1 MGCGSSVQVTPA
13 TPVKRPADEKQTKA
27 VRIRENGKL
36 SCPGESSST
45 LGGVEPSRVTENDP
59 ERASVQEPFK
69 HEQEQGQGKPEQE
82 QGQGNQEEEQ
92 GQGSDGDDPQGKT
105 SEDQATLKEQAGYLP
120 ALSQNSEEDSGRT
133 SPDGSCDSEALD
145 QSKEED
151 RTYEPK
157 KEDNPSVQGS
167 AIFAEVER
175 TLTTHADDIT
185 SGIHGDHVQR
195 RLQFDEAD
203 VGNSDVFEN
212 TKGPDTIQP
221 QGWGQTGGRW
231 DLPAVVLDC
240 GTDSVKAGFAGE
252 DTPRAVLP
260 TVVGT
265 PRHQNVFIGADQQD
279 CYIGDDAMSRRGI
292 LSLRHPI
299 VNRYVKDWD
308 DWEKVIHHVMTT
320 TLRAQPDRPVML
332 IEPAQNPLADRERI
346 AELLFEA
353 LDVPGLYLAS
363 QAVLALFASGR
374 TTGVVVDCG
383 AGLTHVVPVYEG
395 VPLTHAIQRIPVAG
409 QDITEHLSRLLAQAG
424 HGQVKTEIVNQVKN
438 QLSYVALDYDAEVQ
452 RNVTSAEEMTYDL
465 PDGQVLSV
473 GTERFM
479 APEIVFRPE
488 LIGKD
493 CSGLPRGILTSIMQC
508 DVDLRR
514 TYLENVF
521 LSGGTASC
529 SGLLE
534 RLSRDLV
541 AIAPEDHPVMVHRAT
556 PDTQLSAWRGGSVL
570 AALRSFQDSWITQE
584 DFEEYGPSIVHRST

>member
-1 MGCGSSVQVTPA
+1 MGCGSSIQVAPPNTESLAGEIPG
-13 TPVKRPADEKQTKA
+13 EKQQKA

-45 LGGVEPSRVTENDP
+45 LGGVEPAGVTEEEP
-59 ERASVQEPFK
+59 GRHSVKEPGFK
-69 HEQEQGQGKPEQE
+69 HEL
-82 QGQGNQEEEQ
+82 
-92 GQGSDGDDPQGKT
+92 GQGSDKDNPPART
-105 SEDQATLKEQAGYLP
+105 PEEQA
-120 ALSQNSEEDSGRT
+120 ALIEGTECLEAQSVAENGRT
-133 SPDGSCDSEALD
+133 SPDGSCDYEPIVQD
-145 QSKEED
+145 TSKVGED
-151 RTYEPK
+151 RTYESR
-157 KEDNPSVQGS
+157 KEEDTQDS
-167 AIFAEVER
+167 AIFTEGDR
-175 TLTTHADDIT
+175 TLTTPADD
-185 SGIHGDHVQR
+185 SGIPGDSVQR
-195 RLQFDEAD
+195 RLVFDEANA
-203 VGNSDVFEN
+203 GNDSDVLEN

-221 QGWGQTGGRW
+221 GEWGQTDSRW
-231 DLPAVVLDC
+231 ELPAIVLDC

-252 DTPRAVLP
+252 ETPRAVVP

-279 CYIGDDAMSRRGI
+279 CYIGDNAMARRGV

-308 DWEKVIHHVMTT
+308 DWEKVMHHVITT
-320 TLRAQPDRPVML
+320 TLRAQPDRPVLL

-374 TTGVVVDCG
+374 TSGVVVDCG

-409 QDITEHLSRLLAQAG
+409 QDVTEHLGRLLAQAG
-424 HGQVKTEIVNQVKN
+424 HGQLKTEIVNQVKN
-438 QLSYVALDYDAEVQ
+438 QLSYVTLDYDAEVQ
-452 RNVTSAEEMTYDL
+452 RSGTSPDDVQMTYDL

-473 GTERFM
+473 GAERFM
-479 APEIVFRPE
+479 APEVVFRPE

-493 CSGLPRGILTSIMQC
+493 CSGLPGAVLTSIMQC

-529 SGLLE
+529 PGLLD
-534 RLSRDLV
+534 RLSRDLAAV
-541 AIAPEDHPVMVHRAT
+541 APEDHPVTVRPAT
-556 PDTQLSAWRGGSVL
+556 ADVQFSAWRGGSVL
-570 AALRSFQDSWITQE
+570 AALRSFQNSWITQE
-584 DFEEYGPSIVHRST
+584 EFEEHGPSIVHRWI

>member
-13 TPVKRPADEKQTKA
+13 PPEKRPEDEIPAEKQAKA

-36 SCPGESSST
+36 SCPGESSTT
-45 LGGVEPSRVTENDP
+45 LGGVEPARVADNDP
-59 ERASVQEPFK
+59 GRDSVQESFK
-69 HEQEQGQGKPEQE
+69 HEQEQGQG
-82 QGQGNQEEEQ
+82 
-92 GQGSDGDDPQGKT
+92 SDDDDPQSRT
-105 SEDQATLKEQAGYLP
+105 SEDQE
-120 ALSQNSEEDSGRT
+120 ALSEPTEYLQTSAGEGGRT
-133 SPDGSCDSEALD
+133 SPDGSCDSEVLG
-145 QSKEED
+145 QGKEEGVN
-151 RTYEPK
+151 RTYE
-157 KEDNPSVQGS
+157 DNLSTQGS
-167 AIFAEVER
+167 AIFAEGER
-175 TLTTHADDIT
+175 TLTTPADD

-195 RLQFDEAD
+195 RLRFDEAD
-203 VGNSDVFEN
+203 AENSDVFEN

-231 DLPAVVLDC
+231 DLSAIVLDC

-252 DTPRAVLP
+252 DAPRAVVP

-279 CYIGDDAMSRRGI
+279 YYIGDDAMTRRGI

-308 DWEKVIHHVMTT
+308 DWEKVAHHVMTT
-320 TLRAQPDRPVML
+320 SLCAQPDRPVL
-332 IEPAQNPLADRERI
+332 VVEPAQNPLADRERM

-374 TTGVVVDCG
+374 TTGVVVDSG

-395 VPLTHAIQRIPVAG
+395 VPLTHAVQRIPVAG
-409 QDITEHLSRLLAQAG
+409 QDITEHLGRLLAQAG
-424 HGQVKTEIVNQVKN
+424 HGQVKPEIVNQMKN

-452 RNVTSAEEMTYDL
+452 RHVMSPEDVQMTYEL

-479 APEIVFRPE
+479 APEVVFRPE

-493 CSGLPRGILTSIMQC
+493 CSGLPGGTLTSIIQC

-529 SGLLE
+529 PGLLD
-534 RLSRDLV
+534 RLSRDLA
-541 AIAPEDHPVMVHRAT
+541 AIAPEDHPVTVHPAT
-556 PDTQLSAWRGGSVL
+556 PDTQFSAWRGGSVL

-584 DFEEYGPSIVHRST
+584 DFEEYGPSIVHRRI